1 MHELILGMIIGAIG
15 FAIIAAISKNRDRNA
30 ALHLKDLSESGRP
43 MKDIEREEGYAGDP
57 AEVMALI
64 QTGRKIEAIKVI
76 REMTG
81 LGLKEAKDLADK
93 MSRGDFSALEAKT
106 PKGGGL

>member
-1 MHELILGMIIGAIG
+1 MHDLIIGMVLGVIG
-15 FAIIAAISKNRDRNA
+15 FAVIAAISNNRDRKA
-30 ALHLKDLSESGRP
+30 ALQMKDFRESGRSLEQV
-43 MKDIEREEGYAGDP
+43 EREEGYAGDP

-64 QTGRKIEAIKVI
+64 QSGKKIEAIKVI

-93 MSRGDFSALEAKT
+93 MSRGDFSALEAET
-106 PKGGGL
+106 HKGGGL